1 MIRMSRL
8 RSSFLWLGLL
18 SMCWT
23 MPVNAHKIGK
33 GYNNGP
39 IWEIKTETNT
49 VYLLGSIH
57 ALNSAYYPLTRG
69 FYYAYYDSPNIVF
82 EVDLNQ
88 VLSGKKSK
96 LLKRKRTFATSRT
109 SQNALLMKLDFA
121 GKFGVDR
128 HFYWKAKAVGKR
140 ILGLESL
147 EYQMSVLDN
156 IILKSQK
163 VMTGKNRQ
171 DAKRASQR
179 LNQLLEAWHRGDE
192 DMLGRMIEE
201 EKASPEIY
209 QAVYY
214 DRNQKWMPQIES
226 FLGKE
231 ENYLVIVGVGHL
243 VGEDGLVKLLKD
255 KGHTVRR
262 MVYAIP

>member
-1 MIRMSRL
+1 MIRRFHWYISIL
-8 RSSFLWLGLL
+8 VVGFLSL
-18 SMCWT
+18 CWAS
-23 MPVNAHKIGK
+23 PVAAHKIGK

-39 IWEIKTETNT
+39 IWEIKTDTNT

-57 ALNSAYYPLTRG
+57 ALNTAYYPLTRG

-82 EVDLNQ
+82 EIDLNQ

-96 LLKRKRTFATSRT
+96 LLKRKRTFATSRA
-109 SQNALLMKLDFA
+109 SQNALLMKLDFE

-128 HFYWKAKAVGKR
+128 HFYWKAKAAGKQ
-140 ILGLESL
+140 ILGLESV
-147 EYQMSVLDN
+147 EYQMSVLDD

-163 VMTGKNRQ
+163 VMVGKNRKS
-171 DAKRASQR
+171 ATRASQR
-179 LNQLLEAWHRGDE
+179 LNQLVEAWHRGDV
-192 DMLGRMIEE
+192 DMLEHMIEE
-201 EKASPEIY
+201 EKATPEVY

-214 DRNQKWMPQIES
+214 DRNVKWLSHIES
-226 FLGKE
+226 FLGQE

-243 VGEDGLVKLLKD
+243 VGDDGLVKLLAD

-262 MVYAIP
+262 MVYALP

>member
-1 MIRMSRL
+1 MIRRSRL
-8 RSSFLWLGLL
+8 CFWVLVVSLL
-18 SMCWT
+18 SLCWT
-23 MPVNAHKIGK
+23 TPVAAHKIGK

-57 ALNSAYYPLTRG
+57 ALNTAYYPLTRG
-69 FYYAYYDSPNIVF
+69 FYYAYYSSPNIVF

-96 LLKRKRTFATSRT
+96 LLKRKRTFATSRV
-109 SQNALLMKLDFA
+109 SQNALLMKLDFE

-128 HFYWKAKAVGKR
+128 HFYWKAKAVGKH
-140 ILGLESL
+140 IHGLESV

-163 VMTGKNRQ
+163 VMAGNNRKN
-171 DAKRASQR
+171 AKQASQR
-179 LNQLLEAWHRGDE
+179 LTRLVEAWHKGDE
-192 DMLGRMIEE
+192 ATLGRMIDE
-201 EKASPEIY
+201 EKSSPEVY

-214 DRNQKWMPQIES
+214 DRNMKWLPQIES
-226 FLGKE
+226 FMGQE

-243 VGEDGLVKLLKD
+243 VGEDGLVKLLVD

-262 MVYAIP
+262 MVYALP

>member
-1 MIRMSRL
+1 MSRNI
-8 RSSFLWLGLL
+8 RWHVSFFFLGLFIL
-18 SMCWT
+18 CWAT
-23 MPVNAHKIGK
+23 PVVAHKIGK

-57 ALNSAYYPLTRG
+57 ALNTAYYPLTRG

-96 LLKRKRTFATSRT
+96 QLKRKRNFATIRT
-109 SQNALLMKLDFA
+109 SQNALLMKLDFE

-128 HFYWKAKAVGKR
+128 HFYWKAKAVGKQ
-140 ILGLESL
+140 ILGLESVD
-147 EYQMSVLDN
+147 YQMNVLDD

-163 VMTGKNRQ
+163 SMAGKNREH
-171 DAKRASQR
+171 AKQATQR
-179 LNQLLEAWHRGDE
+179 LNRLLEAWHRGDE
-192 DMLGRMIEE
+192 KTLERMIEE
-201 EKASPEIY
+201 EKATPEVY
-209 QAVYY
+209 QAVYH
-214 DRNQKWMPQIES
+214 DRNIKWLPKIES
-226 FLGKE
+226 FLGQE

-243 VGEDGLVKLLKD
+243 VGEDGLVKLLTE

>member
-1 MIRMSRL
+1 MILMSRL
-8 RSSFLWLGLL
+8 GSSFLCLGLL
-18 SMCWT
+18 SLCLAI
-23 MPVNAHKIGK
+23 PAEAHQMGK

-39 IWEIKTETNT
+39 IWKIKTETNT

-57 ALNSAYYPLTRG
+57 ALNTAYYPLTRA

-82 EVDLNQ
+82 EVNLNQ

-96 LLKRKRTFATSRT
+96 LLKRKRTFATNRT

-128 HFYWKAKAVGKR
+128 HFYWKAKAVGKQ
-140 ILGLESL
+140 ILGLESV

-163 VMTGKNRQ
+163 VMAGKNRKN
-171 DAKRASQR
+171 AKRASQR
-179 LNQLLEAWHRGDE
+179 LNQLIEAWHRGDE
-192 DMLGRMIEE
+192 DKLGRMIEE
-201 EKASPEIY
+201 EKASPEVY
-209 QAVYY
+209 QAVYF
-214 DRNQKWMPQIES
+214 DRNMKWLPKVES
-226 FLGKE
+226 FIGKD

>member
-1 MIRMSRL
+1 
-8 RSSFLWLGLL
+8 
-18 SMCWT
+18 
-23 MPVNAHKIGK
+23 MPAAAHKIGQ

-57 ALNSAYYPLTRG
+57 ALNTAYYPLTRG
-69 FYYAYYDSPNIVF
+69 FYYAYYNSPNIVF

-109 SQNALLMKLDFA
+109 SQNGLLMKLDFE

-128 HFYWKAKAVGKR
+128 HFYWKAKAAGKR
-140 ILGLESL
+140 ILGLETV

-156 IILKSQK
+156 IILKRQK
-163 VMTGKNRQ
+163 VMSGKNRKN
-171 DAKRASQR
+171 AKLASQR
-179 LNQLLEAWHRGDE
+179 LNHLVEAWHQGDE
-192 DMLGRMIEE
+192 ETLSRMIAE
-201 EKASPEIY
+201 EKSTPEVY
-209 QAVYY
+209 QAVYS
-214 DRNQKWMPQIES
+214 DRNVKWLPHIES
-226 FLGKE
+226 FLGQE

-243 VGEDGLVKLLKD
+243 VGDDGLVKLLAD

-262 MVYAIP
+262 MVYALP

>member
-1 MIRMSRL
+1 L
-8 RSSFLWLGLL
+8 A
-18 SMCWT
+18 
-23 MPVNAHKIGK
+23 AHKIGK
-33 GYNNGP
+33 GYNNGT

-57 ALNSAYYPLTRG
+57 ALNTAYYPLTRG

-88 VLSGKKSK
+88 VLSGKKSN

-109 SQNALLMKLDFA
+109 SQNALLMKLDFE

-128 HFYWKAKAVGKR
+128 HFYWKAKSAGKQ
-140 ILGLESL
+140 IMGLESV
-147 EYQMSVLDN
+147 EYQMSVLDK

-163 VMTGKNRQ
+163 VMNGKNRQ
-171 DAKRASQR
+171 YAKQASQR
-179 LNQLLEAWHRGDE
+179 LNRLVEAWHRGDE
-192 DMLGRMIEE
+192 DTLGRMIDE
-201 EKASPEIY
+201 EKMTPEVY

-214 DRNQKWMPQIES
+214 DRNMKWLPQIES
-226 FLGKE
+226 FMGKE

-243 VGEDGLVKLLKD
+243 VGEDGLVKLLED

>member
-1 MIRMSRL
+1 MIQMSRL
-8 RSSFLWLGLL
+8 RSSFLCLGLL
-18 SMCWT
+18 SLCLAI
-23 MPVNAHKIGK
+23 PAEAHKVGK

-39 IWEIKTETNT
+39 IWKIKTETNT

-57 ALNSAYYPLTRG
+57 ALNSAYYPLTRA

-96 LLKRKRTFATSRT
+96 LLKRKRTFAINRT
-109 SQNALLMKLDFA
+109 SQNALLMKLDFD

-128 HFYWKAKAVGKR
+128 HFYWKAKTAGKR

-147 EYQMSVLDN
+147 EYQMSVLDS

-163 VMTGKNRQ
+163 VMAGKNRQ

-179 LNQLLEAWHRGDE
+179 LNQLVEAWHRGDE
-192 DMLGRMIEE
+192 DTLGRMIEE
-201 EKASPEIY
+201 EKASPEVY
-209 QAVYY
+209 QAVYF
-214 DRNQKWMPQIES
+214 DRNMKWLPKVES
-226 FLGKE
+226 FIGKN

-262 MVYAIP
+262 MVYALP

>member
-1 MIRMSRL
+1 MIRISRMRL
-8 RSSFLWLGLL
+8 SALFIGLL
-18 SMCWT
+18 SLWWAV
-23 MPVNAHKIGK
+23 PVEAHTVGK

-88 VLSGKKSK
+88 ALTGKKSK

-109 SQNALLMKLDFA
+109 SQNALLMKLDFS
-121 GKFGVDR
+121 GQFGVDR
-128 HFYWKAKAVGKR
+128 HFFWKAKAAGKR
-140 ILGLESL
+140 IFGLESL
-147 EYQMSVLDN
+147 DYQLSVLDD

-163 VMTGKNRQ
+163 VLAGRDAQDIRQ
-171 DAKRASQR
+171 ASRR
-179 LNQLLEAWHRGDE
+179 LNQLVEAWHKGDE
-192 DMLGRMIEE
+192 DTLGRMIEE
-201 EKASPEIY
+201 EKVSPELY

-214 DRNQKWMPQIES
+214 DRNMKWLPQIES
-226 FLGKE
+226 FLGKN

-255 KGHTVRR
+255 KGHAVRR
-262 MVYAIP
+262 MIYAIP